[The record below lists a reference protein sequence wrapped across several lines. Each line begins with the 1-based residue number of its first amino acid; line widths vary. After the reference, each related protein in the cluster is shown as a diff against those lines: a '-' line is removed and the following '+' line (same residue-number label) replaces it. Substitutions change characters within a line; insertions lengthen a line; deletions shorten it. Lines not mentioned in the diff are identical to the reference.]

1 MHKNPG
7 DRENLFENYKY
18 MFFNHSED
26 RTRQPLLVSSQPIL
40 DFLEPW
46 LRVRL
51 GWDTWAS
58 EVGIAVLL
66 TALCGG
72 YGVAVPMVQNYEQL
86 HHAPPGVGPHS
97 LRYFI
102 SWV

>member
-1 MHKNPG
+1 MAAIFGKFPANFRFSG
-7 DRENLFENYKY
+7 A
-18 MFFNHSED
+18 
-26 RTRQPLLVSSQPIL
+26 LVEGTSGMGY
-40 DFLEPW
+40 
-46 LRVRL
+46 L
-51 GWDTWAS
+51 GL

-72 YGVAVPMVQNYEQL
+72 YGVAFPMVQNYEQL

-102 SWV
+102 FWV